1 MSLKHA
7 FPMGGNITFKRAKP
21 GSWEGGEKNLD
32 IIMLCGP
39 PEPQYKTDIQYTWGI
54 TINGERA
61 IRLKQKSKKSPKV
74 EW

>member
-1 MSLKHA
+1 
-7 FPMGGNITFKRAKP
+7 
-21 GSWEGGEKNLD
+21 
-32 IIMLCGP
+32 MLCGL